1 MYKYTHRYSVFNVHA
16 YKAASNGTALPS
28 NSELQE
34 VIKKMY
40 AENADS
46 LDEITTIKISNQVS
60 IGIWHTI

>member
-1 MYKYTHRYSVFNVHA
+1 MLLLMCTHTYIA
-16 YKAASNGTALPS
+16 GSNGTAFPS

-60 IGIWHTI
+60 IGIWHTIYSTKV